1 MTEDEL
7 IKVMYEKSFSKKQ
20 IDKLKKLSEKYSTS
34 LYDTVSELAR
44 RFFRSLFMHIL
55 TFVLVFHSYIRL
67 SEEHG
72 HTLGNILF
80 VIGILCI
87 AYIILDLFAPLFQG
101 YKARKVIKEIQR
113 KENSK

>member
-7 IKVMYEKSFSKKQ
+7 IKIMYKKSFSKKQ

-44 RFFRSLFMHIL
+44 RFFRSLSMHIF
-55 TFVLVFHSYIRL
+55 TFVLIFHSYIRL

-80 VIGILCI
+80 AIGILCI
-87 AYIILDLFAPLFQG
+87 IYIILDLFAPLFQG

>member
-1 MTEDEL
+1 MSEDEL
-7 IKVMYEKSFSKKQ
+7 IKIMYEKNFSKKQ

-67 SEEHG
+67 SEKHG
-72 HTLGNILF
+72 HTLGGILF
-80 VIGILCI
+80 SIGVLCI
-87 AYIILDLFAPLFQG
+87 AYVIFDLFAPLFQG

-113 KENSK
+113 KENSE